1 MLSVTIYFWVLY
13 NDKTFELENFVV
25 RVEIIIC
32 RKYFMVAC
40 LYTYIA
46 DQQSHKSEPNMFEI
60 LPIIPSS
67 TS

>member
-1 MLSVTIYFWVLY
+1 
-13 NDKTFELENFVV
+13 
-25 RVEIIIC
+25 
-32 RKYFMVAC
+32 MVAC

-67 TS
+67 QGFFQEGAKGAFCPPPENGFAPSELWLNNKINFII